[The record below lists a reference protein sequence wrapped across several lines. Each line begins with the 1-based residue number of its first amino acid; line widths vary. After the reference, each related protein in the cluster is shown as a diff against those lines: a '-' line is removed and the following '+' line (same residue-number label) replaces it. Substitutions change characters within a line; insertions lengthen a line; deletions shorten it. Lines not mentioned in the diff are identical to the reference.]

1 MTMSDITVVG
11 LGAMGTA
18 LAHAL
23 IQSGRNVTVWN
34 RSPEKMQPLVLLG
47 ARGSSSLAEALEASS
62 RIIVCI
68 PDYDTTT
75 ELFDQPDVIP
85 RIKGRTLIQLST
97 GTPKEAAASEEW
109 FQNLGALYLDGAILC
124 YPRHIGTPDGLILVA
139 GPEPVFRN
147 CRTDLERL
155 AGDLRY
161 LGSNI
166 RAPSTLDLAFLSRLM
181 GIVFGSIHGAHLC
194 EAEGVAVA
202 KFTGLLPP
210 DDRAVPLTQ
219 AINDDTFETVSKGG
233 ATVDVAG
240 GVVTRLRD
248 QANDAGINS
257 ELPDLMCSWV
267 KRAQSAGY
275 GAQET
280 AAVIKVLRQNG
291 QP

>member
-1 MTMSDITVVG
+1 MSNVTVVG

-23 IQSGRNVTVWN
+23 TKAGRNVTVWN
-34 RSPEKMQPLVLLG
+34 RSPEKMRPLVSLG
-47 ARGSSSLAEALEASS
+47 AQGASGLTEALEASP
-62 RIIVCI
+62 RVVVCI
-68 PDYDTTT
+68 SDYETTA
-75 ELFDQPDVIP
+75 ELFDQPEVIT
-85 RIKGRTLIQLST
+85 RLRGRTIIQLST
-97 GTPKEAAASEEW
+97 GTPKEAATGEDW
-109 FQNLGALYLDGAILC
+109 FHSHGAAYLDGAILC
-124 YPRHIGTPDGLILVA
+124 YPGNIGTPDGLILIA
-139 GPEPVFRN
+139 GSESVFQDSRA
-147 CRTDLERL
+147 DLGSL
-155 AGDLRY
+155 AGDLHY

-202 KFTGLLPP
+202 EFTRLLPP
-210 DDRAVPLTQ
+210 NDRAVPLTQ
-219 AINDDTFETVSKGG
+219 AINDDTFETVSTGG

-257 ELPDLMCSWV
+257 ELPDLLCSWV
-267 KRAQSAGY
+267 KRAQAAGY

-280 AAVIKVLRQNG
+280 AAVIKVLRQDG
-291 QP
+291 